1 MNSILRAM
9 IPLLQIFLL
18 VIFVIIIYAIVG
30 LEMFCGIMH
39 HRCEAKFNRNPNLFD
54 SLDSTLDTCKYLY
67 VELFVFKTVFKSLK
81 IFLFN
86 RGAHIRN

>member
-54 SLDSTLDTCKYLY
+54 SLDSTLDECKYFIL
-67 VELFVFKTVFKSLK
+67 LHSLW
-81 IFLFN
+81 
-86 RGAHIRN
+86 

>member
-54 SLDSTLDTCKYLY
+54 SLDSTLDTCKYFAL
-67 VELFVFKTVFKSLK
+67 LFTLVINCYPKKT
-81 IFLFN
+81 
-86 RGAHIRN
+86 HISRFS